1 MSRIVGE
8 HLEFL
13 EAQEIEHR
21 KLLEAKS
28 FGKLWPLVY
37 ENWFKQYPERA
48 ALFPN
53 IPMDQPLTKVQD
65 EELGDAVQKRRSN
78 WFRWRM
84 NASRA
89 KRTANRQQPNLM
101 SALAS
106 GKSRA
111 RTKVEIYSEKFFT
124 EKAKPLL
131 EAEVAAGKVHSR
143 GEKLVAGR
151 RICQN
156 LLENEDEEVV
166 AEIDRIYETE
176 VKTERR
182 KRSEERGEETD
193 RDAIAAALDDLPAA
207 LTSLFE
213 ALSKKTR
220 WKFSC
225 VMAGPDPRR
234 DWDITTMSFHLG
246 QTPMGCDFATFRSDA
261 EQTLMS
267 AYAEF
272 AELVFREYGLPLC

>member
-28 FGKLWPLVY
+28 FGKLWLLVY

-65 EELGDAVQKRRSN
+65 EELGDVLNGYTENPELVYS
-78 WFRWRM
+78 RWRM

-166 AEIDRIYETE
+166 AEIDRIYE
-176 VKTERR
+176 
-182 KRSEERGEETD
+182 
-193 RDAIAAALDDLPAA
+193 A
-207 LTSLFE
+207 
-213 ALSKKTR
+213 
-220 WKFSC
+220 
-225 VMAGPDPRR
+225 
-234 DWDITTMSFHLG
+234 
-246 QTPMGCDFATFRSDA
+246 
-261 EQTLMS
+261 
-267 AYAEF
+267 
-272 AELVFREYGLPLC
+272 